1 MGTIMRGDQTLQL
14 IQKYYSYYPEIAK
27 NTQDADGRRAR
38 SQMWLKITEELNR
51 SYETNFSVEQYKK
64 KIQVVSGRM
73 FNARRDKNSKVENGI
88 NRRTKC
94 ETVEFVCRNLGVAEF
109 EYLRLFEQDK
119 LNGNSGTFGSDIST
133 TRSSSTDLT
142 AGIKMEQMLEQF
154 GISLDARPVST
165 NLTSDLQL
173 GTHNQFEAQSASD
186 SDSNSGE
193 QSLPPTDKSPL
204 MIAPPSANLMDPRQ
218 LILALSQLSQLNN
231 EVHNSTM
238 TPLIKTDY
246 ESVGNN
252 SLQAQQQIPSTLK
265 RSAIFDREETENF
278 TTKKK
283 RSNGPNSG
291 IEDLQTQIL
300 DNQNKLLF
308 QMARQSTGPDL
319 STLENK
325 LDQLCEAIGC
335 LNATLKVGFT
345 DSNNS
350 VVSVD
355 SISKTEE

>member
-64 KIQVVSGRM
+64 KIQNVQCTSRQKLQSG
-73 FNARRDKNSKVENGI
+73 K
-88 NRRTKC
+88 
-94 ETVEFVCRNLGVAEF
+94 RNLGVAEF

-142 AGIKMEQMLEQF
+142 VGIKMEQMLEQF
-154 GISLDARPVST
+154 GISLDTQSVST

-204 MIAPPSANLMDPRQ
+204 MLAPPSANLMDPRQ

-231 EVHNSTM
+231 EVHSSTL

-246 ESVGNN
+246 ESVENN

-283 RSNGPNSG
+283 RSNGPNSSV
-291 IEDLQTQIL
+291 EDVSWKQEMLKLQTQIL

-319 STLENK
+319 SALENK

-350 VVSVD
+350 VD
-355 SISKTEE
+355 STSKTEQ